1 MISSAFALHARHAA
15 KNLKLDE
22 LPLLITPHPVNDL
35 TPEQLREM
43 AQAAYPTI
51 VKQLTGQELE
61 LDTRIDYVLPAVR
74 ARRDAKARSEA
85 R

>member
-1 MISSAFALHARHAA
+1 MHARHAA

-43 AQAAYPTI
+43 AQVAYPTI
-51 VKQLTGQELE
+51 LKQLTAQELE
-61 LDTRIDYVLPAVR
+61 LDTRIDYVLPAER
-74 ARRDAKARSEA
+74 ARRAAKAKSEA
-85 R
+85 S